1 MFSVAQDKPLSR
13 ALFGPGATLGK
24 KLAFHH
30 LQSNKVPTFW
40 AEASAIFSHYNIVE
54 VATIRRT

>member
-13 ALFGPGATLGK
+13 ALFGPGATLNK

-30 LQSNKVPTFW
+30 LQSSKVPTFW
-40 AEASAIFSHYNIVE
+40 AENIRN
-54 VATIRRT
+54 I